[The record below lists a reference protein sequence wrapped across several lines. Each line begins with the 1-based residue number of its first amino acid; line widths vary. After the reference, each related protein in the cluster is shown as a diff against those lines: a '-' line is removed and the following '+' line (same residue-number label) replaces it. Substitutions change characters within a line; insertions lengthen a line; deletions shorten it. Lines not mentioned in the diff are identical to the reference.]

1 MRREY
6 SSLLEGVWFYAAPFV
21 CGGVLVGVSENTY
34 LLIGAILFFAFGC
47 FALYFFRDP
56 QRIIPDGRSDVVSPA
71 DGKVVATESL
81 KESPYYRGPC
91 QRVSIFLSVFNV
103 HVNRVPVAG
112 RIARIEYK
120 KGKFL
125 NAMAAESGEQN
136 ESNTVYIEGEHGA
149 FVVRQI
155 AGLIARRIV
164 CVAKEN
170 DQFERGEK
178 FGMIRFGSRT
188 EVYLPPDS
196 EICVK
201 IGDKVEGGASV
212 LARTDTRRTES
223 LRAAS

>member
-1 MRREY
+1 MRREF
-6 SSLLEGVWFYAAPFV
+6 STTKEMLWFSVPPTFV
-21 CGGVLVGVSENTY
+21 GGA
-34 LLIGAILFFAFGC
+34 LIAFANYPWILFAIPIFAIVF
-47 FALYFFRDP
+47 FVQNFFRDP
-56 QRIIPDGRSDVVSPA
+56 RRTIPDGRSDVVSPA
-71 DGKVVATESL
+71 DGKVVAVESL

-112 RIARIEYK
+112 RITRIEYK
-120 KGKFL
+120 QGKFL
-125 NAMAAESGEQN
+125 NAIAAVSGEQN
-136 ESNTVYIEGEHGA
+136 ESNAVYIQGEHGA

-188 EVYLPPDS
+188 ELYVPPDS
-196 EICVK
+196 TICVK
-201 IGDKVEGGASV
+201 IGDKVKGGATIV
-212 LARTDTRRTES
+212 ARTDIRPAES